1 MILFQ
6 RPGRILQNCDASFCT
21 MCRFYDKSHSLS
33 VLDFFKSRAVD
44 PETLPDV
51 IFGSLGR
58 TIWRDLGPD
67 AVGFRWLTKIVD
79 YNLLALI
86 TSRIATSMPD
96 FQKAQAASRPLQK
109 ES

>member
-1 MILFQ
+1 MQVLY
-6 RPGRILQNCDASFCT
+6 P
-21 MCRFYDKSHSLS
+21 CRFYDKSHSLS
-33 VLDFFKSRAVD
+33 VLDFFKARAVD

-67 AVGFRWLTKIVD
+67 AVGFRMLTKIVD

-96 FQKAQAASRPLQK
+96 FKKAQAASEPSKK
-109 ES
+109 ER